1 MPFALLPSL
10 LSLIIIH
17 LPPTTLS
24 CDVLSLSVSLPLSP
38 FLSLSLTYS
47 TSFSSSHI
55 QHTAFAL
62 SLSPLLP
69 RFPSAYF
76 IPIPRL
82 SLPLPLPR
90 SIVGTR
96 TRSSPVGKK
105 DKRSSRSKEKGRNSR
120 GWVGSSK
127 RKRKRKKKKRRKK
140 EKEVRENR
148 IGHSPFGIIRDVRP
162 CDESH
167 WKPGWQ
173 REQRCS

>member
-17 LPPTTLS
+17 LPPATLS
-24 CDVLSLSVSLPLSP
+24 CDVLSLSVSLPP
-38 FLSLSLTYS
+38 ISLSLTYS
-47 TSFSSSHI
+47 TSFSSSSHI

-62 SLSPLLP
+62 SLSLLLP

-82 SLPLPLPR
+82 SLSL
-90 SIVGTR
+90 SIYTYIYISLSFERV
-96 TRSSPVGKK
+96 RSSPVGK
-105 DKRSSRSKEKGRNSR
+105 DKRTSRKGRR
-120 GWVGSSK
+120 ARKLGWVWSGK
-127 RKRKRKKKKRRKK
+127 RKERKK
-140 EKEVRENR
+140 EKRENR
-148 IGHSPFGIIRDVRP
+148 MGHSPFGIVRDVRP